1 MKLFRDIMAIL
12 SMDDKE
18 RIKSLENQVNE
29 LQNEL
34 DETKA
39 RLKKYTAPESRRVYY
54 SKHREEELLRA
65 KEYRERTKRKK
76 PTPEQ
81 VKLYNATARA
91 KLKLKND
98 MEKAQKLEEND

>member
-1 MKLFRDIMAIL
+1 
-12 SMDDKE
+12 MDDKA
-18 RIKSLENQVNE
+18 RIEYLEGKVNE
-29 LQNEL
+29 LECEL

-65 KEYRERTKRKK
+65 KEYRERTVRKK